1 MSASA
6 GLRTLGAKKARVESD
21 PSRPSQG
28 GRRRADAEAA
38 AAAAAAAAEED
49 EAEEEEDEE
58 VEDEE
63 EDEEV
68 EEGEEE
74 ARPLA
79 TDGGKR
85 AQASAKKLLKKTTAE
100 APQSYAEM
108 YFSHQMEK
116 KPRSYMDQRLAQVLK
131 VSELPNACNGSIGA
145 YNPLMWKHGDFVLRL
160 IVDNHLDDTE
170 LSLKKLTI
178 NSKSLRR
185 DVGAIAKRCAYEEKV
200 KRVLQAVFFEG
211 TSMQLEP
218 PKTGEMFWLI
228 EHMTTLVDTMVRFFL
243 ALRSSTV
250 EDLYRHSVYW
260 RSEYSFKAEKLETL
274 VLEAESKNK
283 MKTRATLYDET
294 RYLPHRRE
302 SVKKMAPT

>member
-1 MSASA
+1 MQALVSVRWVPRRPASRA
-6 GLRTLGAKKARVESD
+6 TGHV
-21 PSRPSQG
+21 
-28 GRRRADAEAA
+28 RRKVIVA
-38 AAAAAAAAEED
+38 
-49 EAEEEEDEE
+49 
-58 VEDEE
+58 V
-63 EDEEV
+63 V
-68 EEGEEE
+68 
-74 ARPLA
+74 
-79 TDGGKR
+79 
-85 AQASAKKLLKKTTAE
+85 
-100 APQSYAEM
+100 
-108 YFSHQMEK
+108 K
-116 KPRSYMDQRLAQVLK
+116 KPMPKPPLLPPPPLQKKMKRKKRTRRSRTRK
-131 VSELPNACNGSIGA
+131 RTR
-145 YNPLMWKHGDFVLRL
+145 KHGDFVLRL
-160 IVDNHLDDTE
+160 IVVNHLDDTE

-178 NSKSLRR
+178 SGKSLRR